1 MLNAPHLAE
10 PESIAAPLRVLRVDA
25 SARREGAAGPSVTR
39 GLADAL
45 LARLDEVTAGRRLEV
60 TVRDVSVG
68 LPVVDEAWVAANF
81 TDAERRTPAQ
91 RAALAH
97 SDALVAELQAA
108 DVVIIGAPVYNFG
121 IPASLKAWIDLVARA
136 RLTFRYTEAGV
147 EGLLRG
153 KRACLVMASGGTPI
167 GSDIDFASTYLRH
180 VLGFLGITDVEVLGA
195 ERLMAR
201 GEDGVA
207 QAHGRIAAV
216 AEALG
221 RAGAQVAAHV

>member
-1 MLNAPHLAE
+1 MLNAQHRVE
-10 PESIAAPLRVLRVDA
+10 PASGDAPLRILRVDA

-39 GLADAL
+39 GLTDAL
-45 LARLDEVTAGRRLEV
+45 LARLGEIRAGRPLEV
-60 TVRDVSVG
+60 TVRDVGAG

-81 TDAERRTPAQ
+81 TEAERRSPAQ

-153 KRACLVMASGGTPI
+153 KRACLVVASGGTPI
-167 GSDIDFASTYLRH
+167 GSGIDFASTYLRH
-180 VLGFLGITDVEVLGA
+180 VLGFLGITEVEVLGA

-201 GEDGVA
+201 GEQAVA
-207 QAHGRIAAV
+207 EAHGRIEAV
-216 AEALG
+216 AGALG
-221 RAGAQVAAHV
+221 LAGEPVAAHV